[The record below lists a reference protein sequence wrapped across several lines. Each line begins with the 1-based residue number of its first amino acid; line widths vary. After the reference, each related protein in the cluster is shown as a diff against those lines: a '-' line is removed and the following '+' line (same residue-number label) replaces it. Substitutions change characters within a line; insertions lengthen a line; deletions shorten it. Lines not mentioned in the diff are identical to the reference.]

1 MDYLAV
7 LQGMVIRLLDRTWT
21 VSEFHDHFYM
31 FFVDEVPDNVLSDTD
46 FSFFCE
52 IHEKLDWTAEAP
64 DSASRSDGWIDEVAY
79 LNWIR
84 KIYASYMKGEWSDR
98 CRWGSAEETE

>member
-7 LQGMVIRLLDRTWT
+7 LQGMVIRLLDGTWT
-21 VSEFHDHFYM
+21 VSEFYDHFYM

-52 IHEKLDWTAEAP
+52 IHEKLDSTAEAP
-64 DSASRSDGWIDEVAY
+64 DSASKSDGWIDEVAY
-79 LNWIR
+79 LNWMVMNVDEIVR
-84 KIYASYMKGEWSDR
+84 NFQQFLEAS
-98 CRWGSAEETE
+98 

>member
-1 MDYLAV
+1 
-7 LQGMVIRLLDRTWT
+7 MVTRLLDDTWT
-21 VSEFHDHFYM
+21 VAEFHDHFYM

-64 DSASRSDGWIDEVAY
+64 GSASRSDAY

-84 KIYASYMKGEWSDR
+84 KIYASYMKGEWSER
-98 CRWGSAEETE
+98 CRWGSAEATQSRIR